1 MQSSAAG
8 SGSVGKIR
16 TMFNIFLVHEQKL
29 SLTCTSLEFGFANER
44 NHSPFD
50 QSSQPLSKDGNRV
63 D

>member
-1 MQSSAAG
+1 MHFDRAKS
-8 SGSVGKIR
+8 IL
-16 TMFNIFLVHEQKL
+16 MFNIFLVHTEIVDMHQAW
-29 SLTCTSLEFGFANER
+29 SLGSQNER

>member
-1 MQSSAAG
+1 
-8 SGSVGKIR
+8 
-16 TMFNIFLVHEQKL
+16 MFNIFLVHEQK
-29 SLTCTSLEFGFANER
+29 SLTCTKLEFGFANER